1 MPHENWGRLVMG
13 FWWRVLGIDIVV
25 MGCRNTLAQE
35 LPIARAMQSLSDDY
49 DSQDEFDGYDSQD
62 EFELPIDGLYPIDE
76 ESGGDDVD

>member
-49 DSQDEFDGYDSQD
+49 DSQDEFDG
-62 EFELPIDGLYPIDE
+62 LYPIDE
-76 ESGGDDVD
+76 ESADGDVD

>member
-49 DSQDEFDGYDSQD
+49 DSQDEFDDPEYDSPD
-62 EFELPIDGLYPIDE
+62 ELDGLHPIDE
-76 ESGGDDVD
+76 ESADDVD

>member
-35 LPIARAMQSLSDDY
+35 LPIAAAMQSLSDDFP
-49 DSQDEFDGYDSQD
+49 DEFDR
-62 EFELPIDGLYPIDE
+62 LHPIDE
-76 ESGGDDVD
+76 ESADGMDVD

>member
-35 LPIARAMQSLSDDY
+35 LPIVAEMQSLSDY
-49 DSQDEFDGYDSQD
+49 DSPDEFDG
-62 EFELPIDGLYPIDE
+62 LHPIDE
-76 ESGGDDVD
+76 ESADGMGVD